1 MGFWDE
7 QFAEEGYKYG
17 EEPNAYLMEQAWRF
31 RAGGDVLVPGDG
43 EGRNGVWLASQG
55 HRVVSVDG
63 SRVGLEKA
71 RALAKRRGVKLETVR
86 ADLMEWSPAEE
97 SADAVVLTYVHLP
110 AALREVVHGKLARA
124 LRPGGWLVLEA
135 FHPRQ
140 LEYGSFGP
148 KSEELLYTL
157 DQMRK
162 DFGGVL
168 VEAESFEGEVTLKEG
183 RGHEGPGYVIRWVG
197 QRAENRGTAKQQ

>member
-7 QFAEEGYKYG
+7 QFAQEGYKYG
-17 EEPNAYLMEQAWRF
+17 EEPNEFLVEQAWRF
-31 RAGGDVLVPGDG
+31 RAGGEVLVPGDG
-43 EGRNGVWLASQG
+43 EGRNGVWLAAQG
-55 HRVVSVDG
+55 HRVVSLDA
-63 SRVGLEKA
+63 SSVGLEKA
-71 RALAKRRGVKLETVR
+71 RELAVKRGVKLETVA
-86 ADLMEWSPAEE
+86 ADLAEWSPAEE

-110 AALREVVHGKLARA
+110 RQLRTAVHRRLAKA

-157 DQMRK
+157 DQMRE

-168 VEAESFEGEVTLKEG
+168 VEVEQFEGEVTLKEG
-183 RGHEGPGYVIRWVG
+183 RGHAGPGYVIRWVG
-197 QRAENRGTAKQQ
+197 RRA